1 MSPKGSHWSP
11 EEAKPR
17 VRPQADRSAAPHLH
31 GGEQQLRT
39 QGNKKGH
46 GAMAGRED
54 GFPNNRA
61 LGRTCRALTT
71 CVPHPSK
78 LHSSPLPVVWPWK
91 LIQPVWIKEVQ
102 CASCSPPPWG
112 IYSLAPSLGHLGQA
126 VRSAESSGRSFLEI
140 LTSRF

>member
-17 VRPQADRSAAPHLH
+17 VRPQADQSAAPRLH
-31 GGEQQLRT
+31 GGERQLGT
-39 QGNKKGH
+39 QGSKKRPWSRGRQGRWFPKQQGSGQNLP
-46 GAMAGRED
+46 GAD
-54 GFPNNRA
+54 HLRA
-61 LGRTCRALTT
+61 SPLKVAVL
-71 CVPHPSK
+71 
-78 LHSSPLPVVWPWK
+78 SSPCSVALEADPTGLDQRGPVCF
-91 LIQPVWIKEVQ
+91 LLT
-102 CASCSPPPWG
+102 SPRG